1 MGPPEVRPPRFQHQV
16 EDSTQGDRR
25 NPNTLPLSL
34 SVSSEPSVRRP
45 VGWKRGTL
53 PNLLSFFFGL
63 PLQPVSPGEV
73 PSGNL
78 WHKQIPGEDTQRKH
92 TGRH

>member
-34 SVSSEPSVRRP
+34 SVSSETPVRRP
-45 VGWKRGTL
+45 GGWKRVTL
-53 PNLLSFFFGL
+53 LNLLSCFFFFFGL
-63 PLQPVSPGEV
+63 PLQPLRIPRGGGPGEPV
-73 PSGNL
+73 A
-78 WHKQIPGEDTQRKH
+78 
-92 TGRH
+92 